1 MRTSTLLTL
10 LVGGAIVHVSAQ
22 DAPTVKIVNGT
33 LQGAK
38 CSSND
43 VNSFLGI
50 PYARP
55 PVDDLRFAPPQ
66 SYNQTFDNRQA
77 VQPPPACAQFNVAFA
92 ESGPQ
97 SEDCLFIDVWAPVSA
112 KSDSKLP
119 VKVWLYGGGN
129 QAGGISNPTYDGCTA
144 SEKVIQVSIN
154 YRVGPLGFLALDS
167 LGLPGNQGIQDQL
180 LGLQWVQENIEA
192 FGGDPKK
199 VLLFGQSAGASDTF
213 IISSLPQASSLISA
227 AILQSGAGGQLQT
240 TSDVRNATEA
250 FVKALGCSVDNIACV
265 RAASVSALNSSSVA
279 SGSFSPDPIV
289 DGTTVPAQPLEAG
302 LKVPAVAGSTT
313 DEGTLFILSQY
324 QASVLTLNSTD
335 YDGFLTSR
343 YGPLAQKVNETYSLS
358 NYTGSSGGSVLAA
371 MSAVLTHSQFRC
383 PTRRFIR
390 QANQDGVPVWTYS
403 FNHTLSCPWYTSI
416 PSYAL
421 GLLASTHT
429 AEIPFVFNGTTNMP
443 RANGSCSLS
452 AGDVALAAK
461 MLGAWDSMAANANPG
476 GDWPQYN
483 TSSSAGV
490 NVVGDEFQIGTVD
503 YSMCDFW
510 DGIQAVSTNST
521 SGGGAANDTS
531 PGAGSMTSAAA
542 WSWFK
547 WSISSLAATTGLL
560 LVPVWLL

>member
-1 MRTSTLLTL
+1 MPATDSTH
-10 LVGGAIVHVSAQ
+10 I
-22 DAPTVKIVNGT
+22 
-33 LQGAK
+33 
-38 CSSND
+38 CS
-43 VNSFLGI
+43 
-50 PYARP
+50 
-55 PVDDLRFAPPQ
+55 
-66 SYNQTFDNRQA
+66 
-77 VQPPPACAQFNVAFA
+77 
-92 ESGPQ
+92 
-97 SEDCLFIDVWAPVSA
+97 LFIDVWAPITA

-154 YRVGPLGFLALDS
+154 YRVGPLGFLALES
-167 LGLPGNQGIQDQL
+167 LGFPGNQGIQDQL
-180 LGLQWVQENIEA
+180 LGLQWVQDNIEA

-199 VLLFGQSAGASDTF
+199 VLLFGQSAGAADTF

-227 AILQSGAGGQLQT
+227 AVLQSGAGGELQT

-250 FVKALGCSVDNIACV
+250 FVKALGCSVDDIACV

-279 SGSFSPDPIV
+279 SGSSSPGPVV

-324 QASVLTLNSTD
+324 QANVLTLNSTD
-335 YDGFLTSR
+335 YDGFLTR
-343 YGPLAQKVNETYSLS
+343 MFGPLAQKVNETYSLS
-358 NYTGSSGGSVLAA
+358 NYTGSSGGPVLAA
-371 MSAVLTHSQFRC
+371 MAAVLTHAQFRC

-421 GLLASTHT
+421 DLLASTHT

-443 RANGSCSLS
+443 RPNGTCSLS
-452 AGDVALAAK
+452 AGEVALAAK
-461 MLGAWDSMAANANPG
+461 MLGAWDSMAANASPG
-476 GDWPQYN
+476 SEWPQYN

-490 NVVGDEFQIGTVD
+490 NVVGDDFTIGTVD

-510 DGIQAVSTNST
+510 DGIQAASANGT
-521 SGGGAANDTS
+521 SGGGAANGTG
-531 PGAGSMTSAAA
+531 PGAGSMTSTAA

-547 WSISSLAATTGLL
+547 WSISSLAVTTGLL
-560 LVPVWLL
+560 LVSIWLL